1 MTCRDVGLRRVADH
15 WVGSFTAMACPCEL
29 LVEDC
34 EEKTARHL
42 LEVVSRCAW
51 RIEEKFS
58 RYRGDNIVHAINTSE
73 GRSIEVDE
81 ETAALIDFG
90 AVLTRLSEGAF
101 DLTSGVLRRAWT
113 FDGGCRIPHPAHVA
127 ELLEHVGWQRVRW
140 TRPMLSLES
149 GMQVDFG
156 GVGKEYAVDAAVREV
171 RALGIQPSCLV
182 NLGGDLAITA
192 PRQDGQ
198 PWVAGVEHCDQ
209 PGVAL
214 ESVQILRGAL
224 ATSGDSRRFLLH
236 EGRRYSHIL
245 DARTGWPV
253 VGAPRSITVLA
264 ETCSEAG
271 SLATLASLKGP
282 SAGEY
287 LRAQGSRFWIQP

>member
-1 MTCRDVGLRRVADH
+1 LRRVADH

-29 LVEDC
+29 LIEDC
-34 EEKTARHL
+34 NEEMARHL
-42 LEVVSRCAW
+42 LEVVSSRAW
-51 RIEEKFS
+51 RIEQKFS
-58 RYRGDNIVHAINTSE
+58 RYRDDNIVHAINTSE
-73 GRSIEVDE
+73 GRPVEVDE

-113 FDGGCRIPHPAHVA
+113 FDGGCRIPDPAKVT
-127 ELLEHVGWQRVRW
+127 ELMKQVGWHRVRW
-140 TRPMLSLES
+140 ARPVLSLEP
-149 GMQVDFG
+149 GMQIDFG
-156 GVGKEYAVDAAVREV
+156 GVGKEYAVDAAVREL
-171 RALGIQPSCLV
+171 RGLGVQPSCLV

-192 PRQDGQ
+192 PRQQGQ

-209 PGVAL
+209 PGMAL
-214 ESVQILRGAL
+214 ESLPILRGAL

-264 ETCSEAG
+264 QSCSEAG
-271 SLATLASLKGP
+271 SLATLASLQGA
-282 SAGEY
+282 SAEEY
-287 LRAQGSRFWIQP
+287 LRAQGSRFWLQH